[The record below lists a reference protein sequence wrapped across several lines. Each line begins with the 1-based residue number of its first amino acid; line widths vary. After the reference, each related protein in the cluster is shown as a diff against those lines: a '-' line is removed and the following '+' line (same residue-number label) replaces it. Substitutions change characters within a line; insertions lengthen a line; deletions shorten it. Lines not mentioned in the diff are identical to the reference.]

1 MSDLTQE
8 QIDSFKAVTEP
19 VIKWL
24 CDNMRPHS
32 KVIIECDCAELVEG
46 SIGYTDES
54 HIHD

>member
-1 MSDLTQE
+1 MSGLTQE

-24 CDNMRPHS
+24 CDNMHPHS

-54 HIHD
+54 HIRD